1 MASEVDICNLA
12 LAHLGDI
19 ANVSAITPPDASPQA
34 AHCARFYPI
43 ARDTTLE
50 DFNWRFAVRR
60 SDLASVTNITVS
72 WSYAY
77 ALPNLC
83 LTPIKVL
90 LPSST
95 DDTDT
100 QDFEIETA
108 ADGTSVLYSN
118 AQNAVLVYT
127 VTVSDTNKFTPLFVS
142 AVSWLLA
149 SYLAGPLLKG
159 KTGISVAGACM
170 SAYKTEIAKAKESSA
185 NASQSST
192 VSNFKPNWI
201 TNR

>member
-72 WSYAY
+72 WAYAY

-83 LTPIKVL
+83 VTPIKVL

-100 QDFEIETA
+100 QDFDIETA
-108 ADGTSVLYSN
+108 SDGTPVLYTD

-127 VTVSDTNKFTPLFVS
+127 VGVTDTSKFTPLFVS
-142 AVSWLLA
+142 AVAWLLA
-149 SYLAGPLLKG
+149 SHLAGPVLKG
-159 KTGISVAGACM
+159 KTGIAVANACM
-170 SAYKTEIAKAKESSA
+170 TSYKAEIAKAKESSA
-185 NASQSST
+185 NASQAST
-192 VSNFKPNWI
+192 VRDFKPDWI
-201 TNR
+201 KNR